1 MWLWLVLL
9 ITCMGMHVGHAQV
22 IPVEVV
28 PSGTIQEVE
37 GRSYF
42 FHHVKQ
48 GQTLYSISR
57 AYAVSQEVIVAEN
70 PDVAFGLRY
79 DQVIRIPAFLYQV
92 APQETEFGLSR
103 SFGITIDQLRAFNP
117 AIAEGGLR
125 AGMQIAIPGYK
136 TAEVQKAVQAEPE
149 PYIYIPKDPV
159 PREQVAE
166 ILPCDH
172 ATPAGRYRVALLIPL
187 FLDEAT
193 PYMRERGDPMDR
205 DGRIPANHR
214 SFSFLPYYQG
224 VLLALD
230 SIRKTGV
237 DIRMEVIDVGQD
249 MAGARTL
256 VMREDFKDLD
266 LIIGPFFPNTLD
278 YIAGHASQ
286 HQIPVVSPL
295 LADNARLRGA
305 PYIFQATPSL
315 EAQLASLAKYIAG
328 HYHGKNILLV
338 HNNQPGAMPMIN
350 AFKRSLGREMHM
362 VRHFSDSVNLARVNG
377 YFAGETMVGGRMT
390 NVMIMGDSLGPEP
403 GAHRRSVPDDAIS
416 AFPNFQEV
424 IYLRTGMDGLV
435 SKLRSDQKNIV
446 ITLVSGEAFL
456 SNYLRELSI
465 RTRRMDVAV
474 FGIPEWQDYQSIEI
488 DYLQSVKVH
497 IFTPDYYDYT
507 DPHIRDF
514 VLAFRKAFNT
524 EPGTYAFK
532 GVQTAYFFFSALSH
546 FGKAFPNCLDQINA
560 LGFDSPYRFVRT
572 HGEASGWENQ
582 HSTLFR
588 YQSFR
593 KLDVRRTYETLVEE
607 GVSEDQSLLF
617 PDTFPGQR

>member
-1 MWLWLVLL
+1 MWLWLVL
-9 ITCMGMHVGHAQV
+9 ITCLGMHAAHAQV
-22 IPVEVV
+22 EPVEVV

-37 GRSYF
+37 GRPYF

-57 AYAVSQEVIVAEN
+57 AYTVSQEVIVAEN

-92 APQETEFGLSR
+92 APQETEYGLSR

-117 AIAEGGLR
+117 AIVEGGLR

-136 TAEVQKAVQAEPE
+136 TAELQQAVQAEPK
-149 PYIYIPKDPV
+149 PYIYLPRDPA

-166 ILPCDH
+166 ILPCEH
-172 ATPAGRYRVALLIPL
+172 ATPASRYRVALLIPL
-187 FLDEAT
+187 YLDEAK
-193 PYMRERGDPMDR
+193 PFMRERDGHMDR

-230 SIRKTGV
+230 SIRQSGV

-249 MAGARTL
+249 MAGARAL
-256 VMREDFKDLD
+256 VMQDGFKDLD
-266 LIIGPFFPNTLD
+266 LIIGPFFPNTLE

-295 LADNARLRGA
+295 LADNSHLRGS
-305 PYIFQATPSL
+305 PNVFQASPSL

-350 AFKRSLGREMHM
+350 AFKKSLGREMHLI
-362 VRHFSDSVNLARVNG
+362 RNFSDSVNLARVNG
-377 YFAGETMVGGRMT
+377 YFAGETMVGARMT
-390 NVMIMGDSLGPEP
+390 NVMMMGDSLRPET
-403 GAHRRSVPDDAIS
+403 GAQRIRVPDDAIS

-435 SKLRSDQKNIV
+435 SKLKRDQKNIV

-465 RTRRMDVAV
+465 RTRNIEVAV
-474 FGIPEWQDYQSIEI
+474 FGIPEWQEYQSIEI
-488 DYLQSVKVH
+488 DYLQNVNVH
-497 IFTPDYYDYT
+497 IFTPDFYDYM
-507 DPHIRDF
+507 DPHVRDF

-532 GVQTAYFFFSALSH
+532 GAQTAYFFFSALSH

-560 LGFDSPYRFVRT
+560 LGSDSPYRFMRL

-588 YQSFR
+588 YKDFR
-593 KLDVRRTYETLVEE
+593 KLDVRRNTYETRVGE

-617 PDTFPGQR
+617 PDTLPGQR